1 MANPTTNY
9 GFVLPTATDLVTDL
23 PADFDVALQGVDT
36 RLKALQPGTT
46 LGDLAYSSATA
57 NTNTRL
63 GIGSTG
69 NVLTVS
75 GGVPVWA
82 APAGGAADYTLIN
95 AGGTALTGATSITV
109 SGISGKNSLIVIIQG
124 ASSVNTAGF
133 EMRLNSDSA
142 LNYDYIQWELTTG
155 GTSATAG
162 FAGNNSMD
170 LFTTSAA
177 GGDGSMIMFLDG
189 CNSTGLK
196 RANFVGRP
204 SGLGKARIGNYV
216 YRGTSAI
223 SSVTAISSSG
233 NFDAGTIYVYGA

>member
-1 MANPTTNY
+1 VPNFVADSVETT
-9 GFVLPTATDLVTDL
+9 G
-23 PADFDVALQGVDT
+23 
-36 RLKALQPGTT
+36 LKW
-46 LGDLAYSSATA
+46 
-57 NTNTRL
+57 
-63 GIGSTG
+63 
-69 NVLTVS
+69 V
-75 GGVPVWA
+75 

-109 SGISGKNSLIVIIQG
+109 SGISGKDSLIVIIQA

-133 EMRLNSDSA
+133 EMRLNSDSG
-142 LNYDYIQWELTTG
+142 LNYNYVQWELVSG
-155 GTSATAG
+155 PSVSATSG
-162 FAGNNSMD
+162 FGSNNSMD

-216 YRGTSAI
+216 YTGTSAI